1 MHDLQAERR
10 AALAVPLAK
19 FAFHWQRLY
28 FVAALIWAL
37 DFSTKVWALNS
48 ISEVKPTPIL
58 GSFLQLRL
66 VFNPG
71 AAFGVGISAT
81 FIFTILSGFAV
92 AGIAY
97 FAIKVVNRWWSVVLG
112 LALGG
117 ILGNL
122 TDRIFREPSLFNGHV
137 IDWIELPRWPVFN
150 IADMA
155 IVCAAV
161 LSVLLITK
169 EIPPFAPSGDQ
180 KK

>member
-1 MHDLQAERR
+1 
-10 AALAVPLAK
+10 VPLAR
-19 FAFHWQRLY
+19 FTFQWQRLY
-28 FVAALIWAL
+28 LIAAVIWAL

-48 ISEVKPTPIL
+48 VSPVRPTPII
-58 GSFLQLRL
+58 GTFLQLRL

-71 AAFGVGISAT
+71 AAFSVGTSVT
-81 FIFTILSGFAV
+81 FLFTIISVAAV

-97 FAIKVVNRWWSVVLG
+97 FAIKIINRWWSLVLAF
-112 LALGG
+112 ALGG

-150 IADMA
+150 IADIA

-169 EIPPFAPSGDQ
+169 EISPFAPTGPET
-180 KK
+180 K

>member
-1 MHDLQAERR
+1 
-10 AALAVPLAK
+10 VPLAR

-48 ISEVKPTPIL
+48 VSPVKPTPII
-58 GSFLQLRL
+58 GTFLQLRL

-71 AAFGVGISAT
+71 AAFSVGTSVT
-81 FIFTILSGFAV
+81 FIFTILSAAAV

-97 FAIKVVNRWWSVVLG
+97 YAIKIINRWWSLVLG

-155 IVCAAV
+155 IVCGAV
-161 LSVLLITK
+161 LSVVLITK
-169 EIPPFAPSGDQ
+169 EIPPFAPTG
-180 KK
+180 KVEK

>member
-1 MHDLQAERR
+1 
-10 AALAVPLAK
+10 VPLAR

-28 FVAALIWAL
+28 FVAAIIWAL

-48 ISEVKPTPIL
+48 VSPVKPTPII
-58 GSFLQLRL
+58 GTFLQLRL

-71 AAFGVGISAT
+71 AAFSVGTSVT
-81 FIFTILSGFAV
+81 FIFTILSAAAV

-97 FAIKVVNRWWSVVLG
+97 YAIKIINRWWSLVLG

-155 IVCAAV
+155 IVCGAV
-161 LSVLLITK
+161 LSVVLITK
-169 EIPPFAPSGDQ
+169 EIPPFAPTG
-180 KK
+180 KVEK

>member
-1 MHDLQAERR
+1 
-10 AALAVPLAK
+10 
-19 FAFHWQRLY
+19 
-28 FVAALIWAL
+28 
-37 DFSTKVWALNS
+37 
-48 ISEVKPTPIL
+48 VKPTPII
-58 GSFLQLRL
+58 GTFLQLRL

-71 AAFGVGISAT
+71 AAFSVGTSVT
-81 FIFTILSGFAV
+81 FIFTILSAAAV

-97 FAIKVVNRWWSVVLG
+97 YAVKIINRAWSLVLG

-155 IVCAAV
+155 IVCGAV
-161 LSVLLITK
+161 LSVVLIIK
-169 EIPPFAPSGDQ
+169 EIPPFAPTG
-180 KK
+180 KEEK

>member
-1 MHDLQAERR
+1 
-10 AALAVPLAK
+10 VPLAR
-19 FAFHWQRLY
+19 FTFQWQRLY
-28 FVAALIWAL
+28 LIAAVIWAL

-48 ISEVKPTPIL
+48 VSPVRPTPII
-58 GSFLQLRL
+58 GTFLQLRL

-71 AAFGVGISAT
+71 AAFSVGTSVT
-81 FIFTILSGFAV
+81 FLFTILSAAAV

-97 FAIKVVNRWWSVVLG
+97 FAIKIINRWWSLVLAF
-112 LALGG
+112 ALGG

-150 IADMA
+150 IADIA

-169 EIPPFAPSGDQ
+169 EISPFAPTGPET
-180 KK
+180 K

>member
-1 MHDLQAERR
+1 M
-10 AALAVPLAK
+10 PLAR

-48 ISEVKPTPIL
+48 VSPVKPTPII
-58 GSFLQLRL
+58 GTFLQLRL

-71 AAFGVGISAT
+71 AAFSVGTSAT
-81 FIFTILSGFAV
+81 FIFTILSAAAV

-97 FAIKVVNRWWSVVLG
+97 YAVKIINRAWSLVLG

-155 IVCAAV
+155 IVCGAV
-161 LSVLLITK
+161 LSVVLIIK
-169 EIPPFAPSGDQ
+169 EIPPFASTG
-180 KK
+180 KEVK

>member
-1 MHDLQAERR
+1 M
-10 AALAVPLAK
+10 PLAR

-48 ISEVKPTPIL
+48 VSPVKPTPII
-58 GSFLQLRL
+58 GTFLQLRL

-71 AAFGVGISAT
+71 AAFSVGTSVT
-81 FIFTILSGFAV
+81 FIFTILSAAAV

-97 FAIKVVNRWWSVVLG
+97 YAIKIINRWWSLVLG

-155 IVCAAV
+155 IVCGAV
-161 LSVLLITK
+161 LSVVLIIK
-169 EIPPFAPSGDQ
+169 EIPPFAPTG
-180 KK
+180 KEEK

>member
-1 MHDLQAERR
+1 
-10 AALAVPLAK
+10 VPLAR

-48 ISEVKPTPIL
+48 VSPVKPTPII
-58 GSFLQLRL
+58 GTFLQLRL

-71 AAFGVGISAT
+71 AAFSVGTSVT
-81 FIFTILSGFAV
+81 FIFTILSAAAV

-97 FAIKVVNRWWSVVLG
+97 YAVKIINRAWSLVLG

-155 IVCAAV
+155 IVCGAV
-161 LSVLLITK
+161 LSVVLIIK
-169 EIPPFAPSGDQ
+169 EIPPFAPTG
-180 KK
+180 KEEK

>member
-1 MHDLQAERR
+1 M
-10 AALAVPLAK
+10 PLAR

-48 ISEVKPTPIL
+48 VSPVKPTPII
-58 GSFLQLRL
+58 GTFLQLRL

-71 AAFGVGISAT
+71 AAFSVGTSVT
-81 FIFTILSGFAV
+81 FIFTILSAAAV

-97 FAIKVVNRWWSVVLG
+97 YAIKIINRWWSLVLG

-155 IVCAAV
+155 IVCGAV
-161 LSVLLITK
+161 LSVVLITK
-169 EIPPFAPSGDQ
+169 EIPPFAPTG
-180 KK
+180 KVEK

>member
-1 MHDLQAERR
+1 M
-10 AALAVPLAK
+10 PLAR
-19 FAFHWQRLY
+19 FTFQWQRLY
-28 FVAALIWAL
+28 LIAAVIWAL

-48 ISEVKPTPIL
+48 VSPVRPTPII
-58 GSFLQLRL
+58 GTFLQLRL

-71 AAFGVGISAT
+71 AAFSVGTSVT
-81 FIFTILSGFAV
+81 FLFTILSAAAV

-97 FAIKVVNRWWSVVLG
+97 FAIKIINRWWSLVLA

-150 IADMA
+150 IADIA

-169 EIPPFAPSGDQ
+169 EISPFAPTGPET
-180 KK
+180 K